1 MAVLEF
7 LIRFLFEDHQTRA
20 MAKHGNAKDG
30 KITAELTK
38 VLRAL
43 ADPVRL
49 EIVRQLSEG
58 EKACGLFGIDMPKSS
73 LSHHFRVLRQTGII
87 ASETQGTVIMNR
99 LQRDGLEERFP
110 GLLKSILSAAK
121 KA

>member
-1 MAVLEF
+1 MATRSKPKTRNMAAPLSDVL
-7 LIRFLFEDHQTRA
+7 H
-20 MAKHGNAKDG
+20 
-30 KITAELTK
+30 
-38 VLRAL
+38 AL

-87 ASETQGTVIMNR
+87 ESETQGTVIMNR
-99 LQRDGLEERFP
+99 LQRNPLEERFP
-110 GLLKSILSAAK
+110 GLLKSVLSAAK
-121 KA
+121 KAHKG